1 MKKIF
6 YIFTALLFMASATY
20 AKTDENLNS
29 IWILKKHFAQP
40 DNFLPWYKTLSQ
52 ENKNLVLAGTVALC
66 RPDLAEIALA
76 NGGDINTKVS
86 TYIEGG
92 DDEPFV
98 IYASTDAADEE
109 KFRDKAQYIGDTIN
123 TNDMCC
129 TYVKNKYPE
138 FSGLLTNGVAAC
150 SDKDKAFDMTKLL
163 IKHGAD
169 INENK
174 DNYTPLS
181 AAVANNN
188 IKLTQFFLN
197 NGADVASSDAFIR
210 VLQNIKK
217 DNEEAADDSLN
228 TFTKTWKKVKK
239 YKSTKIF
246 DLLLPYVQKTKLSPE
261 VETQAYFYSQHN
273 DMGRLKSKIDALNL
287 RPDYTTNLRE
297 QVLTAAGCNL
307 KSSGFGFRLFGP
319 IAFESLLFF
328 AEKRANLNYND
339 PETIFTCMAGG
350 LNDENIKYIEKLL
363 DFGVD
368 INLQNKIEGKTALMA
383 AANNTESVKTIKLFL
398 QRGAQIDREDDGG
411 STALVY
417 ASTYG
422 APENLELLLKEGAEV
437 NHQDYS
443 GETALFV
450 AARRGYLPAAE
461 ILLKNGADIEHENI
475 HGKTALFEAIT
486 NPRGTGIG
494 IERKLEVAKFLLKKG
509 ADVNHR
515 DKDGRTPLFTAIL
528 ENTEE
533 MVRLLLKNGADINI
547 KDNKGQTPLFVAAQ
561 MNNANL
567 VKLLLD
573 NGADAGIVDNEGKNA
588 FDNCVYSV
596 CKLHEEGMKRFE
608 VTADKL
614 SRELRVNALM
624 DDVFWISND
633 QCDIIMDYLDK
644 GLDPYTVVEGAPLI
658 AHLIGDEMNKRCLE
672 RVLKKGIDL
681 TRKIRFKGKDY
692 TPMAFALSRSCYDCD
707 ELLSRYGA
715 DKLAAEEEETYGEIK
730 KVKQLERN
738 MMGRVDGN

>member
-1 MKKIF
+1 M
-6 YIFTALLFMASATY
+6 
-20 AKTDENLNS
+20 
-29 IWILKKHFAQP
+29 
-40 DNFLPWYKTLSQ
+40 
-52 ENKNLVLAGTVALC
+52 
-66 RPDLAEIALA
+66 
-76 NGGDINTKVS
+76 
-86 TYIEGG
+86 
-92 DDEPFV
+92 
-98 IYASTDAADEE
+98 
-109 KFRDKAQYIGDTIN
+109 
-123 TNDMCC
+123 
-129 TYVKNKYPE
+129 
-138 FSGLLTNGVAAC
+138 
-150 SDKDKAFDMTKLL
+150 
-163 IKHGAD
+163 
-169 INENK
+169 
-174 DNYTPLS
+174 
-181 AAVANNN
+181 
-188 IKLTQFFLN
+188 
-197 NGADVASSDAFIR
+197 
-210 VLQNIKK
+210 
-217 DNEEAADDSLN
+217 
-228 TFTKTWKKVKK
+228 
-239 YKSTKIF
+239 
-246 DLLLPYVQKTKLSPE
+246 
-261 VETQAYFYSQHN
+261 
-273 DMGRLKSKIDALNL
+273 
-287 RPDYTTNLRE
+287 
-297 QVLTAAGCNL
+297 
-307 KSSGFGFRLFGP
+307 
-319 IAFESLLFF
+319 
-328 AEKRANLNYND
+328 NYND

-461 ILLKNGADIEHENI
+461 ILLKNGADIEHEDI

-515 DKDGRTPLFTAIL
+515 NKDGRTPLFTAIL

-547 KDNKGQTPLFVAAQ
+547 KDNKGQTPLFAATQ

-608 VTADKL
+608 ATADRL
-614 SRELRVNALM
+614 YRELSI
-624 DDVFWISND
+624 DDGFWITD
-633 QCDIIMDYLDK
+633 GHCDTIMAYLDN
-644 GLDPYTVVEGAPLI
+644 GLELYAIVGGKPLI
-658 AHLIGDEMNKRCLE
+658 AQLISYPVAECLE
-672 RVLKKGIDL
+672 KVLKRGIDL
-681 TRKIRFKGKDY
+681 NQKFRINDEDF
-692 TPMAFALSRSCYDCD
+692 TPLAYARYFNYYDSEALLRQ
-707 ELLSRYGA
+707 YGA
-715 DKLAAEEEETYGEIK
+715 KKLTPEEEEKYNWIKRLHKSEEI
-730 KVKQLERN
+730 
-738 MMGRVDGN
+738 MGRVDGN